1 MYYAVWTGRQVCKY
15 AWCADNVATGTNEIV
30 GTRRADNVATG
41 TNEIVGTPRLR
52 YMHSTYREYDAE
64 LHVLRT
70 CRPSSLHTVEGLRKD
85 KDVPVGTERTYE
97 DTASTVAYT
106 PAHNLTP
113 PSTHPHAACSQ
124 ASDVSTKLIHIL
136 PPSLSF

>member
-15 AWCADNVATGTNEIV
+15 AWC
-30 GTRRADNVATG
+30 ADNVATG

-64 LHVLRT
+64 LHVLR
-70 CRPSSLHTVEGLRKD
+70 RPSSLHTVEGLRKD